1 MTRLFLLLLTLLF
14 SLSGQVMAEHSN
26 FWQSSLAAKGPL
38 TSSVADLRAAGL
50 KDAHHVIQDAAVRD
64 LPGYSSRA
72 APGIQLAGPST
83 AQGSPHYIAT
93 QVQRQAGGG
102 TYAAERRIGY
112 KAIRQSGVSQP
123 DARQIISETDNW
135 FQGIG
140 VTPST
145 PTRIPG
151 NR

>member
-1 MTRLFLLLLTLLF
+1 MTRLICILLTLLS
-14 SLSGQVMAEHSN
+14 SLSGTAMGEYSDFSRWSN
-26 FWQSSLAAKGPL
+26 AAKGTL

-50 KDAHHVIQDAAVRD
+50 KDAHHVIQNAAVRD

-72 APGIQLAGPST
+72 APGIQLPGPST
-83 AQGSPHYIAT
+83 AVSSPHYIAT